1 MAIFTPNSK
10 FLKMMKTTLNTNKYF
25 IENGDNMVDYDY
37 NKDTKIE
44 TATATID
51 TAKYELKDNVEDYV
65 IDKTDEVRK
74 EYQDFAEQQ
83 IKLNKQTKYNYDRLT
98 KKITIAY
105 KDTYELLN
113 KNNRKIIDNNVKT
126 GTILEIANRLETDA
140 RSSIEE
146 KIKELKNAIYWL
158 IIINIIQVFF
168 IIYYFMIHILGG

>member
-25 IENGDNMVDYDY
+25 IENGDNMVDY
-37 NKDTKIE
+37 NKDTKI
-44 TATATID
+44 ATATID
-51 TAKYELKDNVEDYV
+51 TANYELKNNTQDYI

-83 IKLNKQTKYNYDRLT
+83 IKLNKQTKYNYDRLG

-105 KDTYELLN
+105 ENIYGLLD

-158 IIINIIQVFF
+158 IIINIIQIFF
-168 IIYYFMIHILGG
+168 IIYYFMIQLSG

>member
-25 IENGDNMVDYDY
+25 IENGDNMVDY
-37 NKDTKIE
+37 NKDTKI
-44 TATATID
+44 ATATID
-51 TAKYELKDNVEDYV
+51 TANYELKNNTQDYI

-83 IKLNKQTKYNYDRLT
+83 IKLNKQTKYNYDRLS
-98 KKITIAY
+98 KKITIS
-105 KDTYELLN
+105 YENIYGLLD
-113 KNNRKIIDNNVKT
+113 KNNRKIIDNNIKT
-126 GTILEIANRLETDA
+126 GTILEIANRLETDT

-158 IIINIIQVFF
+158 IIINIIQIFF
-168 IIYYFMIHILGG
+168 IIYYFMIQLSG

>member
-25 IENGDNMVDYDY
+25 IENGDNMVDY
-37 NKDTKIE
+37 NKDTKI
-44 TATATID
+44 ATATID
-51 TAKYELKDNVEDYV
+51 TANYELKNNTQDYI
-65 IDKTDEVRK
+65 IDKTDEVKK

-83 IKLNKQTKYNYDRLT
+83 IKLNKQTKYNYDRLG

-105 KDTYELLN
+105 ENIYGLSD

-126 GTILEIANRLETDA
+126 GTILEIANRLETDT

-158 IIINIIQVFF
+158 IIINIIQIFF
-168 IIYYFMIHILGG
+168 IIYYFMIQLSG

>member
-25 IENGDNMVDYDY
+25 IENGDNMVDY
-37 NKDTKIE
+37 NKDTKI
-44 TATATID
+44 ATATID
-51 TAKYELKDNVEDYV
+51 TANYELKNNVQDYV
-65 IDKTDEVRK
+65 IDKTNEVRK

-105 KDTYELLN
+105 EDTYKLLD
-113 KNNRKIIDNNVKT
+113 KNNRKIIDNNIKT
-126 GTILEIANRLETDA
+126 GTILEIVNRLETDA

-158 IIINIIQVFF
+158 IIINIIQIFF

>member
-25 IENGDNMVDYDY
+25 IENGDNMVDY

-44 TATATID
+44 TVTID
-51 TAKYELKDNVEDYV
+51 TANYELKNNTQDYI

-83 IKLNKQTKYNYDRLT
+83 IKLNKQTKYNYDRLG

-105 KDTYELLN
+105 ENIYGLLD

-126 GTILEIANRLETDA
+126 GTILEIANRLETDT

-158 IIINIIQVFF
+158 IFINIIQIFF

>member
-25 IENGDNMVDYDY
+25 IENGDNMVDY
-37 NKDTKIE
+37 NKDTKI
-44 TATATID
+44 ATATID
-51 TAKYELKDNVEDYV
+51 TANYELKNNTQDYI

-83 IKLNKQTKYNYDRLT
+83 IKLNKQTKYNYDRLS
-98 KKITIAY
+98 KKITIS
-105 KDTYELLN
+105 YENIYGLLD

-126 GTILEIANRLETDA
+126 GTILEIANRLETDT

-158 IIINIIQVFF
+158 IIINIIQIFF
-168 IIYYFMIHILGG
+168 IIYYFMIQLSG

>member
-25 IENGDNMVDYDY
+25 IENGDNMVDY
-37 NKDTKIE
+37 NKDTKI
-44 TATATID
+44 ATATID
-51 TAKYELKDNVEDYV
+51 TANYELKNNVQDYV

-105 KDTYELLN
+105 EDTYKLLD
-113 KNNRKIIDNNVKT
+113 KNNRKIIDNNIKT
-126 GTILEIANRLETDA
+126 GTILEIVNRLETDA

-158 IIINIIQVFF
+158 IIINIIQIFF

>member
-25 IENGDNMVDYDY
+25 IENGDNMVDY
-37 NKDTKIE
+37 NKDTKI
-44 TATATID
+44 ATATID
-51 TAKYELKDNVEDYV
+51 TANYELKNNTQDYI

-83 IKLNKQTKYNYDRLT
+83 IKLNKQTKYNYDRLG

-105 KDTYELLN
+105 ENIYGLLD

-146 KIKELKNAIYWL
+146 KIKELKNVIYWL
-158 IIINIIQVFF
+158 IIINIIQIFF
-168 IIYYFMIHILGG
+168 IIYYFMIQLSG

>member
-25 IENGDNMVDYDY
+25 IENGDNMVDY

-44 TATATID
+44 TATID
-51 TAKYELKDNVEDYV
+51 TANYELKNNTQDYI

-83 IKLNKQTKYNYDRLT
+83 IKLNKQTKYNYDRLN
-98 KKITIAY
+98 KKITTSSENIY
-105 KDTYELLN
+105 KLLD
-113 KNNRKIIDNNVKT
+113 KNNKKIIDNNIKT
-126 GTILEIANRLETDA
+126 DTIFEVTNRLEIYT
-140 RSSIEE
+140 RLSIEE
-146 KIKELKNAIYWL
+146 KTKELKNAIYWL
-158 IIINIIQVFF
+158 IIINIIQIFF

>member
-25 IENGDNMVDYDY
+25 IENGDNMVDY
-37 NKDTKIE
+37 NKDTKI
-44 TATATID
+44 ATATID
-51 TAKYELKDNVEDYV
+51 TANYELKNNTQDYI

-83 IKLNKQTKYNYDRLT
+83 IKLNKQTKYNYDRLG

-105 KDTYELLN
+105 ENIYGLLD

-126 GTILEIANRLETDA
+126 GTILEIANRLETDT

-158 IIINIIQVFF
+158 IIINIIQIFF
-168 IIYYFMIHILGG
+168 IIYYFMIQLSG

>member
-25 IENGDNMVDYDY
+25 IENGDNMVDY
-37 NKDTKIE
+37 NKDTKI
-44 TATATID
+44 ATATID
-51 TAKYELKDNVEDYV
+51 TANYELKNNTQDYI

-83 IKLNKQTKYNYDRLT
+83 IKLNKQTKYNYDRLS
-98 KKITIAY
+98 KKITIS
-105 KDTYELLN
+105 YENIYGLLD
-113 KNNRKIIDNNVKT
+113 KNNRKIIDNNIKT
-126 GTILEIANRLETDA
+126 GTILEIANRLETDT

-158 IIINIIQVFF
+158 IFINIIQIFF
-168 IIYYFMIHILGG
+168 IIYYFMIQLSG

>member
-25 IENGDNMVDYDY
+25 IENGDNMVDY
-37 NKDTKIE
+37 NKDTKIV
-44 TATATID
+44 TATID
-51 TAKYELKDNVEDYV
+51 TANYELKNNTQDYI

-83 IKLNKQTKYNYDRLT
+83 IKLNKQTKYNYDRLG

-105 KDTYELLN
+105 ENIYGLLD

-126 GTILEIANRLETDA
+126 GTILEIANRLETDT

-158 IIINIIQVFF
+158 IIINIIQIFF